1 MTRFK
6 AIIEKPDLKKS
17 FAEEINY
24 FKSVRLEVG
33 SLLIIVI
40 RALIFLHAL

>member
-1 MTRFK
+1 MVK
-6 AIIEKPDLKKS
+6 LDLKKS
-17 FAEEINY
+17 FGEEINY
-24 FKSVRLEVG
+24 FKGVRLDVG